1 MLFGFRWMRGFQI
14 ILALAAVATG
24 IGAAFTAKAFS
35 DDGNPVALI
44 PAAILGIT
52 FLWCFQLALRMPTSF
67 VAVGDD
73 KTRIRFAGFVDTII
87 ANRDITDARLAR
99 HPLWG
104 GLGVRLWFGSTVALA
119 TAPGEVAELEFRAPV
134 RVWLIPR
141 LLPLKAQRLR
151 LSVRNPGKLVD
162 RLAAAQPAARPA
174 PGKQR
179 KKR

>member
-1 MLFGFRWMRGFQI
+1 MLFGFRWMRGFQV
-14 ILALAAVATG
+14 ILALAAAATG
-24 IGAAFTAKAFS
+24 IGAAFTAKTFA
-35 DDGNPVALI
+35 DGGSLVALI
-44 PAAILGIT
+44 PTAILGLA
-52 FLWCFQLALRMPTSF
+52 FLWSFQLALRMPTSF

-73 KTRIRFAGFVDTII
+73 KTRIRFAGFVDTVV

-104 GLGVRLWFGSTVALA
+104 GLGVRTWFGATVVLA

-162 RLAAAQPAARPA
+162 RLAAQPGARPTPA
-174 PGKQR
+174 KQR